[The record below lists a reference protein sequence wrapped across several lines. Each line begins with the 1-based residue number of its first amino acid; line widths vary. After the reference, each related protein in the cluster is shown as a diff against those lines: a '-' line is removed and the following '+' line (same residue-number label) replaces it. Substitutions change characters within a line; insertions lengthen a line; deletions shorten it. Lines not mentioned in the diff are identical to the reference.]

1 MKFGTLQV
9 ALLTGE
15 TRDFPIDLPSVIV
28 GRGEG
33 ATILLDDFSVSRRH
47 ARLTVDSGRLMVE
60 DLASAAGTF
69 INGERLAPNI
79 RYLVDDGA
87 ELRFGDLDASYSP
100 PPPADAVIAS
110 TDEDGAAYS
119 PTGLHVA
126 LVSPAVA
133 IDAGRQ
139 ATATVT
145 VTNRGR
151 VVDTV
156 SVEVTDLPPDW
167 YTIETTRASLL
178 PGTHLEVTVRLHPP
192 RRHDSL
198 AGHYDFTVA
207 VSSQSHQ
214 REAIAIG
221 HFEVLPFE
229 SFGLAF
235 EAIRSG
241 RNFRLIAENR
251 GNEPVRYAL
260 AGQDDEQAFRYQFDA
275 PVVHLQP
282 GQKQVVALKV
292 RRPRQLFGPKI
303 AHPFEVVGTTAT
315 GSEVRARGQLSVAPP
330 LQKFRM
336 PALFTLAALILGVT
350 ALAILI
356 LTDGESIQTAGAED
370 EYAGV
375 HLCDEEGA
383 QEKQEEKNQDAAS
396 EAPNTSAVVA
406 GLYDGGR
413 PIFGQTDANGAP
425 FFAQNDPRWGSV
437 EYARST
443 ELPAGKDWCGTTIS
457 QCGCAMTSVAV
468 MLALYNVVNLPDGQP
483 LTPQSLNAW
492 FNGDA
497 RRTDRGWVSRGYIY
511 GDVIWTAANELS
523 GEIARANP
531 GTPTVR
537 FVRTGTGSED
547 EIRAEL
553 RAGRPIILE
562 VPGHWIAAVG
572 LDGDTILIND
582 PFYRDRTTLDAYKG
596 KVRSSV
602 LYETSGDLSAV
613 VLTAPADVKFKVTDR
628 QGRVVSTGDTAG
640 GGTGEPVNQIPGASF
655 SAHRAWRDPTC
666 IEKAPPTGAGTNQI
680 MLPGS
685 RDDYTIEI
693 LGTGDQAGSI
703 AIHTYGRDGTG
714 SIATIEGQE
723 GTTAELGFD
732 PNAPQPTVRVPN
744 GNVTTTATPDSGG
757 EGGGPGDETP
767 TPAPTPSATPTPT
780 GTPFVESRTNITLSA
795 EPGQTRVETAGN
807 TGFELGDPIRF
818 APGLPNEEDNLIVG
832 FGSFLLA
839 TPLKFAHGPGEPILR
854 LPRPPGQGPGLP
866 PGITPPAQTGPL
878 LPPDTVGL
886 ACSTIYQPSPKQAT
900 FICDLQVTGDY
911 TNTRWSLNGQT
922 VTDFTGS
929 SSFLMAFN
937 DDTPATV
944 SATVCNVTICR
955 SVTRAERIVFPANLS
970 GTTFT
975 GPGGTGTG
983 APPVVTPPAG
993 GAVAIVCAT
1002 EFPITP
1008 DGQLAQFTCQAS
1020 FSGDF
1025 TSISWSAPG
1034 GTPANQSGKSKT
1046 FTTTVRNVEGAPVSL
1061 KVTATVCNFGTCRTS
1076 EPTTV
1081 GIGRTITTL
1090 ESSPDGQVNSGHRLT
1105 LMARVDGIGGVVP
1118 QGGTVQFFAD
1128 GFEFGPSA
1136 TLFTVG
1142 KVAVA
1147 QVAVET
1153 TGLTTGPEPGAPHAF
1168 KAHYSGGINAFG
1180 SESAVRVI
1188 NVLPPIPDGCDSVNN
1203 DADTGDDVTDGTCT
1217 FATPRNLGGGTVLND
1232 LSINGQTGP
1241 LRNTVVV
1248 EPGDKFTVAGNAGR
1262 TDYCPGC
1269 IRQVYIG
1276 IGENL
1281 TSGTPAM
1288 GPVCYPVGILPAT
1301 NPGVPMP
1308 PVEFTAPSRPGVYY
1322 LRATTTLD
1330 YFCVGPQV
1338 GPPESSVGR
1347 VIVRQPVRPDLEV
1360 RDAAGTAQ
1368 VTEINEGQKLTLFA
1382 RVPEGITGRVNFTAT
1397 GLGPDGTD
1405 QDTDPDLVTVTA
1417 GGGALIAAIC
1427 PPSGELRVAVPAG
1440 SQVVPCTPREARI
1453 VTDALPGLLGPLT
1466 VTAEYFDP
1474 NPLRLVDPT
1483 TGLPGVVPIRVPTG
1497 PPTSSPASIAVR
1509 ILATPAISV
1518 TAVPNPVEM
1527 GASFTLSATVTS
1539 QNVGLGI
1546 TGEGGTVQ
1554 FKAGSQNIGQP
1565 VTVGAGGLATLSW
1578 TAGINPCAPSGTCG
1592 GAPFDAKDD
1601 TNRSLYSNV
1610 HAVFSTGTSNLQGGL
1625 SPNINVDIN
1634 PALSTTAITSVT
1646 STSTPPRVGDTL
1658 TITATVT
1665 GSNSFSPDPGAPGS
1679 PGKVQFRVRM
1689 VSPQATVQN
1698 IGSPVD
1704 VGNCNTFTLEC
1715 TATTTII
1722 TGDDQGPMPDADGY
1736 ELSAVFLGTDQLA
1749 GSTSADFPITLD
1761 SQNPTIDV
1769 TLPTS
1774 GTITV
1779 GDATS
1784 VVRVVVDASGRKDR
1798 LNDNC
1803 PGDSTCGDIEL
1814 LGTGAATP
1822 PSGPVVELGN
1832 NTGIYGREFLVSD
1845 LSLNANDYTI
1855 SARYTGNRYFSERTS
1870 ATKSLTVDPFEPSV
1884 DMNAI
1889 TPVAVG
1895 NELTVSAIVTC
1906 SGGACSGLRALTG
1919 GSVSFYKDS
1928 VAPENLLGTDTSI
1941 DSGGG
1946 ASISTATGD
1955 IGLLKVAETPYSIV
1969 ARYNGNATN
1978 GNTVA
1983 VTSTAGTVTL
1993 TKRNSRVSVENA
2005 TAVLGS
2011 DITLKATVEPTSPPT
2026 STVSLACTGCLQ
2038 FQINVA
2044 GTWTDISSDV
2054 EVSAT
2059 GAATLTVGTGSGAF
2073 PANGSY
2079 SIRAVFATAG
2089 ITATHT
2095 NYNGATSGSGTA
2107 TVGPPPP
2114 TVSLEDATMPLNGT
2128 TNLVA
2133 VITPPSGRNPTCS
2146 GCVAFKVGATLESA
2160 TTFTTGSVALVSTE
2174 YRASVLITGGTPEF
2188 NATQSYKVW
2197 AVYQPTGGTGAAGT
2211 TDDVGGPAA
2220 SNEAAVTVTARTVTV
2235 SVSAPASVTL
2245 GNSITLTATLSPAAA
2260 PGNIRFFADDV
2271 DVSDAVTADTTD
2283 GITTFNWS
2291 PPSVGDGT
2299 ATITASYTSSDAGYA
2314 SQATSTS
2321 TNVTINPATTS
2332 LVATAVQTGAAG
2344 TTLTFT
2350 ADLTSAF
2357 GAKTDIDGGTVTFSI
2372 SGSACTGMA
2381 AVTVTDGVATL
2392 TGVTC
2397 TPGTRQVTGTY
2408 SGSGYYAAS
2417 DDTSNFQIVVA

>member
-15 TRDFPIDLPSVIV
+15 TREFPIDLPSVIV

-33 ATILLDDFSVSRRH
+33 ATILLDDFSISRRH

-69 INGERLAPNI
+69 INGERLSPNI

-87 ELRFGDLDASYSP
+87 KLRFGDLEAGYSP
-100 PPPADAVIAS
+100 PPPAEAVAAS
-110 TDEDGAAYS
+110 GEEDHETFS
-119 PTGLHVA
+119 PTGLRVA
-126 LVSPAVA
+126 LISPAVA
-133 IDAGRQ
+133 IDPGKQ
-139 ATATVT
+139 ATATLT
-145 VTNRGR
+145 VANRGR

-156 SVEVTDLPPDW
+156 DVEITDLPPEW
-167 YTIETTRASLL
+167 YTVETTQASLL
-178 PGTHLEVTVRLHPP
+178 PGAQLDVQIRLHPP

-198 AGHYDFTVA
+198 AGRYDFTVR
-207 VSSQSHQ
+207 VGSRENQ
-214 REAIAIG
+214 REALAIG
-221 HFEVLPFE
+221 RFEVLPFE
-229 SFGLAF
+229 SFGLSF

-241 RNFRLIAENR
+241 RNFRLVAENR

-275 PVVHLQP
+275 PAVQLQP

-292 RRPRQLFGPKI
+292 RRQRQLFGPKI
-303 AHPFEVVGTTAT
+303 AHPFEVVGTAAT
-315 GSEVRARGQLSVAPP
+315 GSEVRARGQLSVDPP

-336 PALFTLAALILGVT
+336 PAMFTLAALILGVT
-350 ALAILI
+350 ALGILI
-356 LTDGESIQTAGAED
+356 LTDGESVQTAGAED

-375 HLCDEEGA
+375 HLCDEDEGQA
-383 QEKQEEKNQDAAS
+383 EQEERNQQAAS

-425 FFAQNDPRWGSV
+425 FFAQSDPRWGSV

-443 ELPAGKDWCGTTIS
+443 ELPNGKDWCGTTIS

-468 MLALYNVVNLPDGQP
+468 MLALYNVVKLPDGQP

-523 GEIARANP
+523 GEIARSNP

-547 EIRAEL
+547 EIRTEL
-553 RAGRPIILE
+553 RGGRPIILE

-602 LYETSGDLSAV
+602 LYETSADLSAV

-628 QGRVVSTGDTAG
+628 QGRVVSTGDTSA

-666 IEKAPPTGAGTNQI
+666 IEKAPPADAGTNQI

-693 LGTGDQAGSI
+693 LGTGDQTGSI

-723 GTTAELGFD
+723 GTTAELGYD

-744 GNVTTTATPDSGG
+744 GGVTTTATPDSGG
-757 EGGGPGDETP
+757 EGGGRGDETP

-780 GTPFVESRTNITLSA
+780 ETPFVESRTNITLSA
-795 EPGQTRVETAGN
+795 EPGQTRVETADN
-807 TGFELGDPIRF
+807 SGFELGDPIRF

-878 LPPDTVGL
+878 LPPDTVGM

-955 SVTRAERIVFPANLS
+955 SVTRAERIVFPANLG

-975 GPGGTGTG
+975 GPGGTNGTG

-1034 GTPANQSGKSKT
+1034 GTPANQSGLSKT

-1153 TGLTTGPEPGAPHAF
+1153 SGLTSGDPEGSGIDHVF
-1168 KAHYSGGINAFG
+1168 VGKYSGGINAFG
-1180 SESAVRVI
+1180 SESLERI
-1188 NVLPPIPDGCDSVNN
+1188 ITVLPPIKDGCDSVDEDN
-1203 DADTGDDVTDGTCT
+1203 DGIVDNTCRNVVSGTTGFATAGS
-1217 FATPRNLGGGTVLND
+1217 FATPKNLGGGTVLQT
-1232 LSINGQTGP
+1232 LSLSGGLEGSTATTLI
-1241 LRNTVVV
+1241 LRPSAT
-1248 EPGDKFTVAGNAGR
+1248 FTVSGSVGR

-1269 IRQVYIG
+1269 IRQLYIG
-1276 IGENL
+1276 IGANQ
-1281 TSGTPAM
+1281 TSGTPPI
-1288 GPVCYPVGILPAT
+1288 GPKCLVSGGLPLHTVSNVAFST
-1301 NPGVPMP
+1301 TFN
-1308 PVEFTAPSRPGVYY
+1308 APDKPGVYY

-1338 GPPESSVGR
+1338 GPPENSVGR
-1347 VIVRQPVRPDLEV
+1347 IIVEEPVSSELQIWSVPANLWDPLDPGATGPSDPKLLSEIPSSGQVLLRAITNPSVPYGRVEFTTDPASTSVNNAMLTLPPPNQNTIV
-1360 RDAAGTAQ
+1360 LLQQVCPASGTLGRDACTPGEARLIVQAGSFARGKTFSVTAALEDDELELPTGQSGFTGFTIRFPQVPPPASNTKSLSVLLPSVTGITASPTGNVAICATAPPGCTPIALTANVSAPPPLTETPTGGSVEFYWRPSSGGDWTLLGTDTSVVAGAASLDVQAGLGTAYLGDVVFQ
-1368 VTEINEGQKLTLFA
+1368 ARFKRGATNFEDSESAASGTVTFVKAPSTVAWTSDGVGPTGAKVEETLTFKATL
-1382 RVPEGITGRVNFTAT
+1382 TGSNGFTVATTETVEFKVRASGTSLANATLIGNGSYDSAT
-1397 GLGPDGTD
+1397 GLWTLVAQPADLPTLLEGSGTY
-1405 QDTDPDLVTVTA
+1405 LFTA
-1417 GGGALIAAIC
+1417 HYTGTATLAADV
-1427 PPSGELRVAVPAG
+1427 S
-1440 SQVVPCTPREARI
+1440 
-1453 VTDALPGLLGPLT
+1453 DD
-1466 VTAEYFDP
+1466 Y
-1474 NPLRLVDPT
+1474 
-1483 TGLPGVVPIRVPTG
+1483 
-1497 PPTSSPASIAVR
+1497 
-1509 ILATPAISV
+1509 
-1518 TAVPNPVEM
+1518 
-1527 GASFTLSATVTS
+1527 SFTL
-1539 QNVGLGI
+1539 
-1546 TGEGGTVQ
+1546 
-1554 FKAGSQNIGQP
+1554 
-1565 VTVGAGGLATLSW
+1565 
-1578 TAGINPCAPSGTCG
+1578 APQD
-1592 GAPFDAKDD
+1592 P
-1601 TNRSLYSNV
+1601 
-1610 HAVFSTGTSNLQGGL
+1610 
-1625 SPNINVDIN
+1625 
-1634 PALSTTAITSVT
+1634 AIT
-1646 STSTPPRVGDTL
+1646 
-1658 TITATVT
+1658 
-1665 GSNSFSPDPGAPGS
+1665 
-1679 PGKVQFRVRM
+1679 
-1689 VSPQATVQN
+1689 
-1698 IGSPVD
+1698 
-1704 VGNCNTFTLEC
+1704 
-1715 TATTTII
+1715 
-1722 TGDDQGPMPDADGY
+1722 
-1736 ELSAVFLGTDQLA
+1736 
-1749 GSTSADFPITLD
+1749 
-1761 SQNPTIDV
+1761 V
-1769 TLPTS
+1769 TLPGS

-1779 GDATS
+1779 GD
-1784 VVRVVVDASGRKDR
+1784 SGNIR
-1798 LNDNC
+1798 
-1803 PGDSTCGDIEL
+1803 
-1814 LGTGAATP
+1814 
-1822 PSGPVVELGN
+1822 VELSTSGTASRLDDN
-1832 NTGIYGREFLVSD
+1832 SATIQFRHNGTALPNGTVSVSNLGAGIYGALYSVANLAAGTYNITAHYSGNNYF
-1845 LSLNANDYTI
+1845 NAV
-1855 SARYTGNRYFSERTS
+1855 TS
-1870 ATKSLTVDPFEPSV
+1870 SPAQT
-1884 DMNAI
+1884 
-1889 TPVAVG
+1889 
-1895 NELTVSAIVTC
+1895 LTVSQFTPTVTIGTITSVQVGNSLSLSATI
-1906 SGGACSGLRALTG
+1906 SGTGLSCPGVRCPAG
-1919 GSVSFYKDS
+1919 GTISFYKDS
-1928 VAPENLLGTDTSI
+1928 VAETNLLGTST
-1941 DSGGG
+1941 
-1946 ASISTATGD
+1946 AISTTSGTVTGIATGD
-1955 IGLLKVAETPYSIV
+1955 GQLLAVAGTTYSIV

-1978 GNTVA
+1978 GNLNEAT
-1983 VTSTAGTVTL
+1983 TTADPPASVTL
-1993 TKRNSRVSVENA
+1993 TKRNSSVSISNSS
-2005 TAVLGS
+2005 AVLGS
-2011 DITLKATVEPTSPPT
+2011 NITLSATVTASTAPTSP
-2026 STVSLACTGCLQ
+2026 VSVVCTGCLQ
-2038 FQINVA
+2038 FQVNVG
-2044 GTWTDISSDV
+2044 GTWTDVGSDV
-2054 EVSAT
+2054 DVSSA
-2059 GAATLTVGTGSGAF
+2059 GAATLSVATGSGAF
-2073 PANGSY
+2073 PANGTY
-2079 SIRAVFATAG
+2079 SIRAVYATSG
-2089 ITATHT
+2089 TTATHT
-2095 NYNGATSGSGTA
+2095 NYNGSTSGAGTA

-2114 TVSLEDATMPLNGT
+2114 TVSLSDATMPLNGS

-2133 VITPPSGRNPTCS
+2133 VITPPSGRNPTCTA
-2146 GCVAFKVGATLESA
+2146 CVAFKVGTTEATA
-2160 TTFTTGSVALVSTE
+2160 TTVATGSVALVSSE

-2188 NATQSYKVW
+2188 NAIQSYTVW
-2197 AVYQPTGGTGAAGT
+2197 AVYQPSGGTGEAGAS
-2211 TDDVGGPAA
+2211 DDVGGPASDSA
-2220 SNEAAVTVTARTVTV
+2220 TVTVTARTVTV
-2235 SVSAPASVTL
+2235 AVSAAGSVTL
-2245 GNSITLTATLSPAAA
+2245 GNPITLTATLSPSAA
-2260 PGNIRFFADDV
+2260 PGTVRFFADGV
-2271 DVSDAVTADTTD
+2271 DVSGAVAADTTD
-2283 GITTFNWS
+2283 GITTYNWS
-2291 PPSVGDGT
+2291 PSSVGDGT
-2299 ATITASYTSSDAGYA
+2299 ATITATYTSSDGGYA
-2314 SQATSTS
+2314 SQGTSTS
-2321 TNVTINPATTS
+2321 TNVTINPATTT
-2332 LVATAVQTGAAG
+2332 LVAEAVQTGGAG
-2344 TTLTFT
+2344 TSLTFT
-2350 ADLTSAF
+2350 ANLTSTF
-2357 GAKTDIDGGTVTFSI
+2357 GAKADIDGGSVTFSI

-2392 TGVTC
+2392 TGVIC
-2397 TPGTRQVTGTY
+2397 TAATRQVTATY
-2408 SGSGYYAAS
+2408 TGSGNYAGSS
-2417 DDTSNFQIVVA
+2417 DTTNFQIVVA

>member
-167 YTIETTRASLL
+167 YTIETTQASLL

-192 RRHDSL
+192 RRHDSR

-1128 GFEFGPSA
+1128 GFAIGPSA

-1153 TGLTTGPEPGAPHAF
+1153 TGLSSGDPDGSGIDHVF
-1168 KAHYSGGINAFG
+1168 IGKYSGGINAFG
-1180 SESAVRVI
+1180 SDSLERI
-1188 NVLPPIPDGCDSVNN
+1188 ITVLPPIKDGCDSVDEDN
-1203 DADTGDDVTDGTCT
+1203 DGIVDNTCRNVVSPSTGFATAGS
-1217 FATPRNLGGGTVLND
+1217 FATPKNLGGGTVLHT
-1232 LSINGQTGP
+1232 LSLAGGRDGSTATTLI
-1241 LRNTVVV
+1241 LR
-1248 EPGDKFTVAGNAGR
+1248 PGDPFTVSGSAGR

-1276 IGENL
+1276 IGGNQ
-1281 TSGTPAM
+1281 TSGAPPI
-1288 GPVCYPVGILPAT
+1288 GPKCVVSGGLPLHTVT
-1301 NPGVPMP
+1301 NVP
-1308 PVEFTAPSRPGVYY
+1308 FSTTFNAPDKPGVYY

-1338 GPPESSVGR
+1338 GPPENSVGR
-1347 VIVRQPVRPDLEV
+1347 LVVEEPVSAELQIWSVPANLWDTLDPNATGPGDPKLLSEIPSS
-1360 RDAAGTAQ
+1360 GQ
-1368 VTEINEGQKLTLFA
+1368 VMLRAITNPSVPYGRVEFITEPPATSVNNAMLTLPPPNQNTIVLLQQVCPTSGTLGGQTCTPGETRLIVQAGSAA
-1382 RVPEGITGRVNFTAT
+1382 RGQTFTAT
-1397 GLGPDGTD
+1397 AKLANDDLSLPTGSSAFADFTIRFAQVPPPASNTKSLSVLLPSVTGVTASPTGDVAICATAPPGCTPIVLTAAVSAPPPLTETPTGGSVDFYWKPETGGSWTLLGTDTTVADGAASLDVQAGLGTAYLGDVVFQARFKRGTTNFED
-1405 QDTDPDLVTVTA
+1405 SESVASDTVTFVRAPATA
-1417 GGGALIAAIC
+1417 G
-1427 PPSGELRVAVPAG
+1427 
-1440 SQVVPCTPREARI
+1440 I
-1453 VTDALPGLLGPLT
+1453 V
-1466 VTAEYFDP
+1466 
-1474 NPLRLVDPT
+1474 
-1483 TGLPGVVPIRVPTG
+1483 
-1497 PPTSSPASIAVR
+1497 
-1509 ILATPAISV
+1509 SV
-1518 TAVPNPVEM
+1518 TAATDGKIGDGITLVARVAGGNGFDPTGGTVEFKARRSTQQIGSAASLGAPVTLALDAGTGEWRASLTFTTGTAPVADA
-1527 GASFTLSATVTS
+1527 GAYLFTAHFGQTSTLAADVSEDFSFTL
-1539 QNVGLGI
+1539 
-1546 TGEGGTVQ
+1546 
-1554 FKAGSQNIGQP
+1554 
-1565 VTVGAGGLATLSW
+1565 
-1578 TAGINPCAPSGTCG
+1578 
-1592 GAPFDAKDD
+1592 
-1601 TNRSLYSNV
+1601 
-1610 HAVFSTGTSNLQGGL
+1610 
-1625 SPNINVDIN
+1625 
-1634 PALSTTAITSVT
+1634 
-1646 STSTPPRVGDTL
+1646 TPQDP
-1658 TITATVT
+1658 TIT
-1665 GSNSFSPDPGAPGS
+1665 
-1679 PGKVQFRVRM
+1679 
-1689 VSPQATVQN
+1689 
-1698 IGSPVD
+1698 
-1704 VGNCNTFTLEC
+1704 
-1715 TATTTII
+1715 
-1722 TGDDQGPMPDADGY
+1722 
-1736 ELSAVFLGTDQLA
+1736 
-1749 GSTSADFPITLD
+1749 
-1761 SQNPTIDV
+1761 V
-1769 TLPTS
+1769 TLPNS

-1779 GDATS
+1779 GDTGNIRVELATAGT
-1784 VVRVVVDASGRKDR
+1784 ASR
-1798 LNDNC
+1798 LNDNSATIQFRHNGTALPGGTVAVTNLGSGVYGALYSVSALAAGTYSVTAHYSGNNYFNAVTSSPAQTFTVNKFTPTVTVNTITSVQVGNSLSLSATVSGTGLSC
-1803 PGDSTCGDIEL
+1803 PGIRCPAG
-1814 LGTGAATP
+1814 GT
-1822 PSGPVVELGN
+1822 
-1832 NTGIYGREFLVSD
+1832 I
-1845 LSLNANDYTI
+1845 
-1855 SARYTGNRYFSERTS
+1855 
-1870 ATKSLTVDPFEPSV
+1870 
-1884 DMNAI
+1884 
-1889 TPVAVG
+1889 
-1895 NELTVSAIVTC
+1895 
-1906 SGGACSGLRALTG
+1906 
-1919 GSVSFYKDS
+1919 SFYKDS
-1928 VAPENLLGTDTSI
+1928 VDPAKLLGTSAATSTT
-1941 DSGGG
+1941 SG
-1946 ASISTATGD
+1946 SISYSTGGTALLPNAGD
-1955 IGLLKVAETPYSIV
+1955 YTIV

-1978 GNTVA
+1978 GNIA
-1983 VTSTAGTVTL
+1983 AATSASATATL
-1993 TKRNSRVSVENA
+1993 TKRTPSVTTDNVTGA
-2005 TAVLGS
+2005 LGTS
-2011 DITLKATVEPTSPPT
+2011 IKLSATVSTGSAGVSP
-2026 STVSLACTGCLQ
+2026 ACTSCLQ
-2038 FQINVA
+2038 FKVGASESTAVAIGSKVNVLSDGKA
-2044 GTWTDISSDV
+2044 ELPSVATGTGGTGEPFPSNGTYTIWAVYDANTNLNTAND
-2054 EVSAT
+2054 SAT
-2059 GAATLTVGTGSGAF
+2059 VT
-2073 PANGSY
+2073 
-2079 SIRAVFATAG
+2079 I
-2089 ITATHT
+2089 
-2095 NYNGATSGSGTA
+2095 
-2107 TVGPPPP
+2107 GPPPP
-2114 TVSLEDATMPLNGT
+2114 TVSLSNATMPLNGT

-2133 VITPPSGRNPTCS
+2133 VITPPSGRNPTCTA
-2146 GCVAFKVGATLESA
+2146 CVAFKVGSSLETA
-2160 TTFTTGSVALVSTE
+2160 TTFATGSVALVGSE

-2188 NATQSYKVW
+2188 NAIQSYTVW
-2197 AVYQPTGGTGAAGT
+2197 AVYQPTGGTGEAGAS
-2211 TDDVGGPAA
+2211 DDVGGPA
-2220 SNEAAVTVTARTVTV
+2220 SDSTTVTVTARTVTV
-2235 SVSAPASVTL
+2235 AVSAASAVTL
-2245 GNSITLTATLSPAAA
+2245 GNPITLTATLSPAAA

>member
-167 YTIETTRASLL
+167 YTIETTQASLL

-192 RRHDSL
+192 RRHDSR

-854 LPRPPGQGPGLP
+854 LPRPPGQDRGCPRASRRLP
-866 PGITPPAQTGPL
+866 RRGPL

-1128 GFEFGPSA
+1128 GFAIGPSA

-1153 TGLTTGPEPGAPHAF
+1153 TGLSSGDPDGSGIDHVF
-1168 KAHYSGGINAFG
+1168 IGKYSGGINAFG
-1180 SESAVRVI
+1180 SDSLERI
-1188 NVLPPIPDGCDSVNN
+1188 ITVLPPIKDGCDSVDEDN
-1203 DADTGDDVTDGTCT
+1203 DGIVDNTCRNVVSPSTGFATAGS
-1217 FATPRNLGGGTVLND
+1217 FATPKNLGGGTVLHT
-1232 LSINGQTGP
+1232 LSLAGGRDGSTATTLI
-1241 LRNTVVV
+1241 LR
-1248 EPGDKFTVAGNAGR
+1248 PGDPFTVSGSAGR

-1276 IGENL
+1276 IGGNQ
-1281 TSGTPAM
+1281 TSGAPPI
-1288 GPVCYPVGILPAT
+1288 GPKCVVSG
-1301 NPGVPMP
+1301 GS
-1308 PVEFTAPSRPGVYY
+1308 PSTRSPTC
-1322 LRATTTLD
+1322 R
-1330 YFCVGPQV
+1330 
-1338 GPPESSVGR
+1338 S
-1347 VIVRQPVRPDLEV
+1347 VRP
-1360 RDAAGTAQ
+1360 
-1368 VTEINEGQKLTLFA
+1368 
-1382 RVPEGITGRVNFTAT
+1382 
-1397 GLGPDGTD
+1397 
-1405 QDTDPDLVTVTA
+1405 
-1417 GGGALIAAIC
+1417 
-1427 PPSGELRVAVPAG
+1427 
-1440 SQVVPCTPREARI
+1440 
-1453 VTDALPGLLGPLT
+1453 
-1466 VTAEYFDP
+1466 
-1474 NPLRLVDPT
+1474 
-1483 TGLPGVVPIRVPTG
+1483 
-1497 PPTSSPASIAVR
+1497 
-1509 ILATPAISV
+1509 
-1518 TAVPNPVEM
+1518 
-1527 GASFTLSATVTS
+1527 
-1539 QNVGLGI
+1539 
-1546 TGEGGTVQ
+1546 
-1554 FKAGSQNIGQP
+1554 
-1565 VTVGAGGLATLSW
+1565 
-1578 TAGINPCAPSGTCG
+1578 
-1592 GAPFDAKDD
+1592 
-1601 TNRSLYSNV
+1601 
-1610 HAVFSTGTSNLQGGL
+1610 ST
-1625 SPNINVDIN
+1625 
-1634 PALSTTAITSVT
+1634 
-1646 STSTPPRVGDTL
+1646 R
-1658 TITATVT
+1658 
-1665 GSNSFSPDPGAPGS
+1665 
-1679 PGKVQFRVRM
+1679 
-1689 VSPQATVQN
+1689 
-1698 IGSPVD
+1698 
-1704 VGNCNTFTLEC
+1704 
-1715 TATTTII
+1715 
-1722 TGDDQGPMPDADGY
+1722 
-1736 ELSAVFLGTDQLA
+1736 
-1749 GSTSADFPITLD
+1749 
-1761 SQNPTIDV
+1761 
-1769 TLPTS
+1769 
-1774 GTITV
+1774 
-1779 GDATS
+1779 
-1784 VVRVVVDASGRKDR
+1784 
-1798 LNDNC
+1798 
-1803 PGDSTCGDIEL
+1803 
-1814 LGTGAATP
+1814 
-1822 PSGPVVELGN
+1822 
-1832 NTGIYGREFLVSD
+1832 
-1845 LSLNANDYTI
+1845 
-1855 SARYTGNRYFSERTS
+1855 
-1870 ATKSLTVDPFEPSV
+1870 
-1884 DMNAI
+1884 
-1889 TPVAVG
+1889 
-1895 NELTVSAIVTC
+1895 
-1906 SGGACSGLRALTG
+1906 
-1919 GSVSFYKDS
+1919 
-1928 VAPENLLGTDTSI
+1928 
-1941 DSGGG
+1941 
-1946 ASISTATGD
+1946 
-1955 IGLLKVAETPYSIV
+1955 
-1969 ARYNGNATN
+1969 
-1978 GNTVA
+1978 
-1983 VTSTAGTVTL
+1983 
-1993 TKRNSRVSVENA
+1993 
-2005 TAVLGS
+2005 
-2011 DITLKATVEPTSPPT
+2011 PTSPGCTTCARQPR
-2026 STVSLACTGCLQ
+2026 STT
-2038 FQINVA
+2038 
-2044 GTWTDISSDV
+2044 
-2054 EVSAT
+2054 
-2059 GAATLTVGTGSGAF
+2059 
-2073 PANGSY
+2073 
-2079 SIRAVFATAG
+2079 
-2089 ITATHT
+2089 
-2095 NYNGATSGSGTA
+2095 
-2107 TVGPPPP
+2107 
-2114 TVSLEDATMPLNGT
+2114 
-2128 TNLVA
+2128 
-2133 VITPPSGRNPTCS
+2133 
-2146 GCVAFKVGATLESA
+2146 
-2160 TTFTTGSVALVSTE
+2160 
-2174 YRASVLITGGTPEF
+2174 
-2188 NATQSYKVW
+2188 
-2197 AVYQPTGGTGAAGT
+2197 
-2211 TDDVGGPAA
+2211 
-2220 SNEAAVTVTARTVTV
+2220 
-2235 SVSAPASVTL
+2235 SVSGHRLVHPRTPL
-2245 GNSITLTATLSPAAA
+2245 AA
-2260 PGNIRFFADDV
+2260 
-2271 DVSDAVTADTTD
+2271 
-2283 GITTFNWS
+2283 WS
-2291 PPSVGDGT
+2291 SR
-2299 ATITASYTSSDAGYA
+2299 S
-2314 SQATSTS
+2314 
-2321 TNVTINPATTS
+2321 
-2332 LVATAVQTGAAG
+2332 
-2344 TTLTFT
+2344 
-2350 ADLTSAF
+2350 
-2357 GAKTDIDGGTVTFSI
+2357 
-2372 SGSACTGMA
+2372 
-2381 AVTVTDGVATL
+2381 
-2392 TGVTC
+2392 
-2397 TPGTRQVTGTY
+2397 R
-2408 SGSGYYAAS
+2408 
-2417 DDTSNFQIVVA
+2417 